1 VCFEDQDVEGRG
13 ILILT
18 LEKYNDSVWPGLVSL
33 GIGASGVL

>member
-1 VCFEDQDVEGRG
+1 VCFEDRDVEGRG

-18 LEKYNDSVWPGLVSL
+18 LEKYNDCLLPGLVSL